1 MRKNIKMKVPV
12 IVISI
17 FICYTYVVACGIS
30 WSVSNMHAFYGI
42 NAKGEVDITEAVGY
56 IDVDEENQIDLSIN
70 FNSKRRI
77 ASKLFGYGWWFGLI
91 DSYVV
96 KDTKDSYKFVMPSG
110 QEIILKQNY
119 DDKKIFETNRK
130 NWILEEIPNGFSI
143 SGSCGVILTYK
154 RNLLDQ
160 IKYSNG
166 TILSF
171 KYEGSRLKHIR
182 VKNEPILSFR
192 YDKDN
197 TIYIDFIRERQT
209 IRFRLSEVS
218 GYGKLLSEYVDF
230 SDSKDVKKYSY
241 KFSDNNTNELSITHN
256 DEEKIYL
263 WESYTGF
270 ILKEKLY
277 KDKRLV
283 DSYEYTITNRDE
295 KDVYKY
301 LKRKSNV
308 SKKEDIFY
316 WNENGISVRQN
327 NSGDIVTTYANM
339 NATCYGKPRKI
350 VTQHSDGKIDEDLFL
365 YDDKGRII
373 REIKNGEVLYN
384 VKRNDNERSIT
395 YYDGKWKPIWKKV
408 YEQQNRIVYYE
419 KSDGSKTIFRYLED
433 GKIEATLTKNGKTI
447 TKLFN
452 ENLTIIK

>member
-182 VKNEPILSFR
+182 VKSEPILSFR

-197 TIYIDFIRERQT
+197 TIYI
-209 IRFRLSEVS
+209 
-218 GYGKLLSEYVDF
+218 
-230 SDSKDVKKYSY
+230 
-241 KFSDNNTNELSITHN
+241 
-256 DEEKIYL
+256 
-263 WESYTGF
+263 
-270 ILKEKLY
+270 
-277 KDKRLV
+277 
-283 DSYEYTITNRDE
+283 
-295 KDVYKY
+295 
-301 LKRKSNV
+301 
-308 SKKEDIFY
+308 
-316 WNENGISVRQN
+316 
-327 NSGDIVTTYANM
+327 
-339 NATCYGKPRKI
+339 
-350 VTQHSDGKIDEDLFL
+350 
-365 YDDKGRII
+365 
-373 REIKNGEVLYN
+373 
-384 VKRNDNERSIT
+384 
-395 YYDGKWKPIWKKV
+395 
-408 YEQQNRIVYYE
+408 
-419 KSDGSKTIFRYLED
+419 
-433 GKIEATLTKNGKTI
+433 TL
-447 TKLFN
+447 
-452 ENLTIIK
+452 